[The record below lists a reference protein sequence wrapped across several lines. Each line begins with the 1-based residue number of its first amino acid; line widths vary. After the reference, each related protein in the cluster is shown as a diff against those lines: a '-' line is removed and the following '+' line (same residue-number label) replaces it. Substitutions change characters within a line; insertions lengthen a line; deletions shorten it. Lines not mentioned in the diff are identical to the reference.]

1 MAAPTPPP
9 LPARTGGYWT
19 STQWMVDDVSI
30 GQYGDL
36 TVVDLPEF
44 QLDYESGTLTTRLRE
59 LPFFVL
65 TPAVLSA
72 CKVTANTFC
81 PITGKKGGPIFWCNA
96 SRGSGH
102 ALAGTARAQDGLLF
116 APVEHERR
124 QDEIISWGAP
134 WEALLDVVD
143 SLETLLQLVL
153 GSTEHRLRTPVLISN
168 RVGSPSQQLHRDLCV

>member
-96 SRGSGH
+96 SRKYPFSYSTQEVLTQPP
-102 ALAGTARAQDGLLF
+102 ACAMQ
-116 APVEHERR
+116 
-124 QDEIISWGAP
+124 
-134 WEALLDVVD
+134 
-143 SLETLLQLVL
+143 QLVYA
-153 GSTEHRLRTPVLISN
+153 
-168 RVGSPSQQLHRDLCV
+168 